1 MKKASQCIFG
11 VVFAVVLL
19 LPVHNCFAYEGEAEE
34 EWVNRMWYN
43 TQWTCA
49 RAVPGG
55 KQLIGH
61 TITFAKLF
69 GNCTGYSDVMPW
81 VESGIIT
88 FQAEGVSGHIEIMAG
103 SEAIAFS
110 SENEPMFGF
119 MNMAASQ
126 DRRR

>member
-1 MKKASQCIFG
+1 MKKASQWIFG
-11 VVFAVVLL
+11 LMFAVALL
-19 LPVHNCFAYEGEAEE
+19 FPVHNCYAYEGESEE

-49 RAVPGG
+49 RAIPGG
-55 KQLIGH
+55 KQLLGH

-69 GNCTGYSDVMPW
+69 GDYTGYSDVMPW

-88 FQAEGVSGHIEIMAG
+88 CQAGGKPAHIEIMAG

-110 SENEPMFGF
+110 CENEAMWGF